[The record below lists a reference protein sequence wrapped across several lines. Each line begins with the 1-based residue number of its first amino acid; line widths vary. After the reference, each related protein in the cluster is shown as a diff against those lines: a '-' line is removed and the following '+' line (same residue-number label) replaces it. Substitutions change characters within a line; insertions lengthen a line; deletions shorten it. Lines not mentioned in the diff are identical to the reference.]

1 MVPVVL
7 SNAERRDWLRLSRSE
22 NVGSASFRLLL
33 ERFGSAGK
41 ALEALPELSRRGG
54 LNRSIAIY
62 GRDAAERDLERAEE
76 LGARFVGLNEPDYPP
91 LLRHIDQAPPLV
103 CLKGRTELFAR
114 PSVAVVGTRVASAL
128 GRKFAREL
136 GLALG
141 KAGLLVVSG
150 LARGIDTVAHEASL
164 ETGTVA
170 VLAGGIDI
178 VYPPENAR
186 LYEQIAEHGV
196 LVTEMAPGTV
206 PRAENFPR
214 RNRLISGISL
224 GVLVVE
230 AALRSGSLI
239 TARLAAEQG
248 REVFAVP
255 GSPLDPRCSGTNKLL
270 REGATL
276 VTGPG
281 DVIDVLHELD
291 RRAPRDLTGFVEA
304 AAADD
309 GRAAGRGLAPEPAPE
324 PDLRQHIET
333 LIGSASVEVD
343 DLIRESRAPAQAVL
357 TVLLELELAGRL
369 ERFPSSRVGLT
380 G

>member
-1 MVPVVL
+1 MAEVL

-22 NVGSASFRLLL
+22 NVGPASFRLLL

-54 LNRSIAIY
+54 LNRTIGIY

-76 LGARFVGLNEPDYPP
+76 LGGRFVGLNEPDYPP

-103 CLKGRTELFAR
+103 CLKGRTDLFAK
-114 PSVAVVGTRVASAL
+114 PAVAVVGTRMASAL

-141 KAGLLVVSG
+141 RAGLLVVSG
-150 LARGIDTVAHEASL
+150 LARGIDTVAHEATL

-170 VLAGGIDI
+170 VLAGGIDV
-178 VYPPENAR
+178 VYPPENAK
-186 LYEQIAEHGV
+186 LYTEIGERGV
-196 LVTEMAPGTV
+196 LVTEMSPGTV

-281 DVIDVLHELD
+281 DVLDVILDLD
-291 RRAPRDLTGFVEA
+291 RRARRDLTGFVEA

-309 GRAAGRGLAPEPAPE
+309 GHHTGPELGTESGPE
-324 PDLRQHIET
+324 PDLRQHIVA

-343 DLIRESRAPAQAVL
+343 DLIRESAAPAQAVL

>member
-1 MVPVVL
+1 MPASL

-22 NVGSASFRLLL
+22 NVGPASFRLLM
-33 ERFGSAGK
+33 ERFGTAEA
-41 ALEALPELSRRGG
+41 ALDALPDLSRRGG
-54 LNRSIAIY
+54 LNRSIRVY
-62 GRDAAERDLERAEE
+62 GREEAERDLERADE
-76 LGARFVGLNEPDYPP
+76 LGARFVARDEPDYPP
-91 LLRHIDQAPPLV
+91 LLRHIEQAPPLI
-103 CLKGRTELFAR
+103 CLKGRTELFAM
-114 PSVAVVGTRVASAL
+114 PAVAVVGTRSASAL

-136 GLALG
+136 SVALG

-164 ETGTVA
+164 QTGTVA
-170 VLAGGIDI
+170 VMAGGIDVI
-178 VYPPENAR
+178 YPPENET
-186 LYEQIAEHGV
+186 LYHAIAERGV
-196 LVTEMAPGTV
+196 LVTEMTPGTV
-206 PRAENFPR
+206 PRAESFPR

-239 TARLAAEQG
+239 TARLAGEQG

-255 GSPLDPRCSGTNKLL
+255 GSPLDPRCAGTNKLL

-276 VTGPG
+276 VTGAS
-281 DVIDVLHELD
+281 DVIDVM
-291 RRAPRDLTGFVEA
+291 RDLDGRARRDATGFVESA
-304 AAADD
+304 AIEHN
-309 GRAAGRGLAPEPAPE
+309 EPDTDSGPE
-324 PDLRQHIET
+324 PDLRARIIE
-333 LIGSASVEVD
+333 LLGSSSVEID

-369 ERFPSSRVGLT
+369 ERFPASRVGLT

>member
-1 MVPVVL
+1 MAVSL

-22 NVGSASFRLLL
+22 NVGPASFRLLMA
-33 ERFGSAGK
+33 RFGSAGA
-41 ALEALPELSRRGG
+41 ALDALPDLSRRGG
-54 LNRSIAIY
+54 LNRSIRIY

-76 LGARFVGLNEPDYPP
+76 LGARFVARDEPDYPP
-91 LLRHIDQAPPLV
+91 LLRHIEQAPPLI
-103 CLKGRTELFAR
+103 CLKGRTDLFAM
-114 PSVAVVGTRVASAL
+114 PAVAVVGTRSASAL

-136 GLALG
+136 SVALG

-150 LARGIDTVAHEASL
+150 LARGIDTVAHDASL

-170 VLAGGIDI
+170 VLAGGIDV
-178 VYPPENAR
+178 VYPPENEA
-186 LYEQIAEHGV
+186 LYHAIAERGV
-196 LVTEMAPGTV
+196 LATEMTPGTV
-206 PRAENFPR
+206 PRAESFPR

-239 TARLAAEQG
+239 TARLAGEQG

-255 GSPLDPRCSGTNKLL
+255 GSPLDPRCAGTNKLL

-276 VTGPG
+276 VTGAS
-281 DVIDVLHELD
+281 DVIDVM
-291 RRAPRDLTGFVEA
+291 RDL
-304 AAADD
+304 D
-309 GRAAGRGLAPEPAPE
+309 GRARRDSTGFLESATNNHEDEADAESGPE
-324 PDLRQHIET
+324 PDLRARIIE
-333 LIGSASVEVD
+333 LLGSSSVEVD
-343 DLIRESRAPAQAVL
+343 DLIRESQAPAQAVL

-369 ERFPSSRVGLT
+369 ERFPASRVGLT

>member
-1 MVPVVL
+1 MSDLL
-7 SNAERRDWLRLSRSE
+7 SDRERRDWLRLSRSE
-22 NVGSASFRLLL
+22 NVGSASFRLLM
-33 ERFGSAGK
+33 ERYGSAGE

-54 LNRSIAIY
+54 LRRSMRIY
-62 GRDAAERDLERAEE
+62 TRDEAERDLDRAAEF
-76 LGARFVGLNEPDYPP
+76 GARFVGVHEPDYPP
-91 LLRHIDQAPPLV
+91 LLRHIDQVPPLV
-103 CLKGRTELFAR
+103 CLKGRTELFAK
-114 PSVAVVGTRVASAL
+114 PAVAVVGTRNASAL

-136 GLALG
+136 SSALG
-141 KAGLLVVSG
+141 AAGLLVVSG

-164 ETGTVA
+164 DTGTVA
-170 VLAGGIDI
+170 VLAGGIDV
-178 VYPPENAR
+178 VYPPENAA
-186 LYEQIAEHGV
+186 LYDDIAERGV
-196 LVTEMAPGTV
+196 LVTEMVPGTV
-206 PRAENFPR
+206 PRADNFPR
-214 RNRLISGISL
+214 RNRLISGMCL

-276 VTGPG
+276 VTGAQ
-281 DVIDVLHELD
+281 DVLDVVLDLD
-291 RRAPRDLTGFVEA
+291 RRGRRDLTGFVEPA
-304 AAADD
+304 AIDNDDAPDAD
-309 GRAAGRGLAPEPAPE
+309 LP
-324 PDLRQHIET
+324 PDLRSRIIE
-333 LIGSASVEVD
+333 LLGSNSVEID
-343 DLIRESRAPAQAVL
+343 DLIRESQAPAQAVF

>member
-1 MVPVVL
+1 MANLL

-22 NVGSASFRLLL
+22 NVGPASFRLLMA
-33 ERFGSAGK
+33 RFGSARA
-41 ALEALPELSRRGG
+41 ALEALPDLSRRGG
-54 LNRSIAIY
+54 LNRSIRIY
-62 GRDAAERDLERAEE
+62 GRDAAERDLERADE
-76 LGARFVGLNEPDYPP
+76 LGARFVARDEPDYPP
-91 LLRHIDQAPPLV
+91 LLRHIEQAPPLI
-103 CLKGRTELFAR
+103 CLKGRTDLFAM
-114 PSVAVVGTRVASAL
+114 PAVSVVGTRSASAL

-136 GLALG
+136 SVALG
-141 KAGLLVVSG
+141 KSGLLVVSG

-170 VLAGGIDI
+170 VLAGGIDV
-178 VYPPENAR
+178 VYPPENES
-186 LYEQIAEHGV
+186 LYHEIAERGV
-196 LVTEMAPGTV
+196 LATEMTPGTV
-206 PRAENFPR
+206 PRAESFPR
-214 RNRLISGISL
+214 RNRLISGLSL

-239 TARLAAEQG
+239 TARLAGEQG

-255 GSPLDPRCSGTNKLL
+255 GSPLDPRCAGTNKLL

-281 DVIDVLHELD
+281 DVIDVMRELD
-291 RRAPRDLTGFVEA
+291 GRARREPSGFVESGA
-304 AAADD
+304 VDPEDEPDAD
-309 GRAAGRGLAPEPAPE
+309 AGPE
-324 PDLRQHIET
+324 PDLRARIVE
-333 LIGSASVEVD
+333 LLGSSSVEID

-369 ERFPSSRVGLT
+369 ERFPASRVKLT

>member
-1 MVPVVL
+1 MAEPL

-22 NVGSASFRLLL
+22 NVGPASFRLLMA
-33 ERFGSAGK
+33 RFGSAEA
-41 ALEALPELSRRGG
+41 ALDALPDLSRRGG
-54 LNRSIAIY
+54 LKRSIRIY
-62 GRDAAERDLERAEE
+62 GREDAERDLERAEE
-76 LGARFVGLNEPDYPP
+76 LGARFIARDEPDYPP
-91 LLRHIDQAPPLV
+91 LLRHIEQAPPLI
-103 CLKGRTELFAR
+103 CLKGRAELLAM
-114 PSVAVVGTRVASAL
+114 PAVAVVGTRTASAL

-136 GLALG
+136 SFALG

-150 LARGIDTVAHEASL
+150 LARGIDTVAHEASI

-170 VLAGGIDI
+170 VLAGGIDVI
-178 VYPPENAR
+178 YPPDNEA
-186 LYEQIAEHGV
+186 LYHAIAERGV
-196 LVTEMAPGTV
+196 LATEMTPGTV
-206 PRAENFPR
+206 PRAESFPR

-239 TARLAAEQG
+239 TARLAGEQG

-255 GSPLDPRCSGTNKLL
+255 GSPLDPRCAGTNKLL

-276 VTGPG
+276 VTGAS
-281 DVIDVLHELD
+281 DVIDVM
-291 RRAPRDLTGFVEA
+291 RDLDGRARRDASGFVESA
-304 AAADD
+304 PLEHDEPD
-309 GRAAGRGLAPEPAPE
+309 TDAGSE
-324 PDLRQHIET
+324 PDLRARIID
-333 LIGSASVEVD
+333 LLGSSSVEID

-369 ERFPSSRVGLT
+369 ERFPASRVGLT